1 VTLLLVRHGQ
11 SAGNA
16 SRIIQGQYDAPLTN
30 LGRRQAEAVAERLA
44 TAGASRLYASTLS
57 RAWNTAEPIGRLTG
71 LEAQPLD
78 EWQEYCWG
86 EAQGRTW
93 SDAIALWGQ
102 GDPPTLEWG
111 QGHVPGEEG
120 EDAFASRIAEAF
132 TTLLERHV
140 DDLAIVVTHGGVI
153 IQVVK
158 HVFAVGG
165 YRPVSTPTNTAVSTF
180 TIERGVPVIAAY
192 NDASHLRPLEA
203 TAPPP
208 A

>member
-16 SRIIQGQYDAPLTN
+16 SRIIQGQWDAPLTD

-44 TAGASRLYASTLS
+44 TAGASTLYTSSLERTRHTADPIA
-57 RAWNTAEPIGRLTG
+57 RATG
-71 LEAQPLD
+71 LETHPLD
-78 EWQEYCWG
+78 EWREYCWG

-93 SDAIALWGQ
+93 AEALATWGR

-111 QGHVPGEEG
+111 KNQVPGEEG
-120 EDAFASRIAEAF
+120 EAAFGARIAEAF

-153 IQVVK
+153 IEVVR
-158 HVFAVGG
+158 HVFAIEG
-165 YRPVSTPTNTAVSTF
+165 YRPVSTPANTSVSTF
-180 TIERGVPVIAAY
+180 TLERGVPVIAAY
-192 NDASHLRPLEA
+192 NDASHLRPLDA